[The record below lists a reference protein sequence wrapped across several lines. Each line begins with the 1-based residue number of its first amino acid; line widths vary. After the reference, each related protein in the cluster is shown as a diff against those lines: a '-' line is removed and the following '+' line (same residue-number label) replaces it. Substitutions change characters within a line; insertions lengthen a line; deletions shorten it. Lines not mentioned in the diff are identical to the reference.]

1 MCKHCCLSVGM
12 VFFLLFPSFL
22 LVPLPASPVFP
33 CSLLSYPLL
42 VSLPSFSLF
51 DRRDDLLG
59 LFLLLEQLWRLQRDS
74 RRLPCSDTHIWGGAH
89 FWAGM
94 SHRKAVV
101 SFGWKT
107 LLRAHSCSCVC
118 GGAGAT
124 GSPSTLS
131 WGPSPKA
138 SGHKRPDP
146 MPPHRP
152 PSPTRSPGLRAPSP
166 RSLRECDSL
175 RACCSPGPREG

>member
-33 CSLLSYPLL
+33 CSLLLFYPLL
-42 VSLPSFSLF
+42 FSVPSFSF
-51 DRRDDLLG
+51 FVRTDDLLG
-59 LFLLLEQLWRLQRDS
+59 LFLLLEQLWRLQRNS
-74 RRLPCSDTHIWGGAH
+74 RRFRCSDTHIWGGAH
-89 FWAGM
+89 FRTGM

-107 LLRAHSCSCVC
+107 LLRAHSCSCAC

-124 GSPSTLS
+124 GSRSTLS
-131 WGPSPKA
+131 RGPLSA
-138 SGHKRPDP
+138 FLQ
-146 MPPHRP
+146 
-152 PSPTRSPGLRAPSP
+152 GL
-166 RSLRECDSL
+166 CWT
-175 RACCSPGPREG
+175 